1 MLSRE
6 RRAATPTSRAPF
18 HWSLLMA
25 AESGSQPSGS
35 PQHEF
40 TDDAGQGECAV
51 TNLKLNK
58 GKTPKLT
65 TDQIYSQTLLS
76 KLNFWKGYMVKTS
89 GKWFPFNNNLLSLIL
104 LNEETIQKHRKK
116 YAFMHIGFVQ
126 VSIKALARLGPDAS
140 VTVTLRDARHAD
152 LKQSISIAFASRV
165 SMESPISF
173 NLYPDISYYLPGLQS
188 SESLVL
194 TFQPHGCDM
203 KRDSKH
209 LVMSYRMFYKVMKT
223 IADPQPLIKGP
234 RLEIDTQKS
243 HVLVPVANGD
253 RVVLQRRKE

>member
-1 MLSRE
+1 
-6 RRAATPTSRAPF
+6 
-18 HWSLLMA
+18 MA

-35 PQHEF
+35 PQDEF
-40 TDDAGQGECAV
+40 IDDAGQGEYAV

-58 GKTPKLT
+58 G
-65 TDQIYSQTLLS
+65 
-76 KLNFWKGYMVKTS
+76 
-89 GKWFPFNNNLLSLIL
+89 
-104 LNEETIQKHRKK
+104 
-116 YAFMHIGFVQ
+116 
-126 VSIKALARLGPDAS
+126 PDAS
-140 VTVTLRDARHAD
+140 VIVTLTDERHAD
-152 LKQSISIAFASRV
+152 LKQSISIAFESGV

-173 NLYPDISYYLPGLQS
+173 NLYPDISYYLPGLRS

-194 TFQPHGCDM
+194 NFQPNGCDM

-209 LVMSYRMFYKVMKT
+209 LVMSYRMCYKVMKT

-253 RVVLQRRKE
+253 NVVLQRRKE